1 MTPIPPA
8 LAIAIAISD
17 SVTVSIAADENGT
30 LSGIPRVKNE
40 PVLTS
45 FGCTS
50 ECRGVRRTSSKVSTT
65 SVRTRVNVSSTRVDP
80 LMRESPLPDFAGVA
94 GLVDGRVVVAI
105 AKCMALFVLRPEVRV
120 LRCPQAL
127 CPRREYVNL
136 RKYPTAA
143 SATPQTP
150 PNAAISRKNGI
161 LLSSDALPL

>member
-45 FGCTS
+45 FGCTR

-65 SVRTRVNVSSTRVDP
+65 SFLTRDNASSTVADP

-105 AKCMALFVLRPEVRV
+105 AKCMALFVLRPEAGSME
-120 LRCPQAL
+120 LA
-127 CPRREYVNL
+127 
-136 RKYPTAA
+136 
-143 SATPQTP
+143 QTGGP
-150 PNAAISRKNGI
+150 E
-161 LLSSDALPL
+161 

>member
-8 LAIAIAISD
+8 RAIPIAMSD

-30 LSGIPRVKNE
+30 LSGIPRVNSE
-40 PVLTS
+40 VVLTS
-45 FGCTS
+45 FGWIN
-50 ECRGVRRTSSKVSTT
+50 ECRGVRRTSSKVRTT
-65 SVRTRVNVSSTRVDP
+65 SDLTRGIPSSATVDP
-80 LMRESPLPDFAGVA
+80 LMRESPLPDCAGEA

-136 RKYPTAA
+136 RKYLTAA

-161 LLSSDALPL
+161 LLSS